1 MRALTSKE
9 KRLLWGL
16 LAVLFIVVNLA
27 GLRVFLARHSALKK
41 DIAVL
46 NLQAV
51 EDKNIL
57 AQRALWEKRAEWL
70 DANQPEDD
78 LSTKEDSRKFYNFVE
93 TSATKLGLQF
103 TQKDSGE
110 SRIGEGGSIAE
121 VFYSAQVKGKM
132 EPLVKWLHEL
142 QDPKQF
148 RAIKQIAI
156 KSGEPP
162 EMICDIVVARWYR
175 PKGEVA
181 P

>member
-16 LAVLFIVVNLA
+16 LAVLFIVLNLA
-27 GLRVFLARHSALKK
+27 GLRVFLTRHGALKK
-41 DIAVL
+41 EIAGL
-46 NLQAV
+46 KLQAA

-57 AQRALWEKRAEWL
+57 AERALWEKRAAWL

-78 LSTKEDSRKFYNFVE
+78 LSTKEDDGKFYDFVKS
-93 TSATKLGLQF
+93 SATKLGLQF
-103 TQKDSGE
+103 TQKEVGE
-110 SRIGEGGSIAE
+110 SKMGEGDSIVE
-121 VFYSAQVKGKM
+121 VFYSSQVKGKM
-132 EPLVKWLHEL
+132 EALVKWLHEL

-162 EMICDIVVARWYR
+162 EMVCNIVVARWYR
-175 PKGEVA
+175 PKMEAA

>member
-16 LAVLFIVVNLA
+16 LAALFILVNFV
-27 GLRVFLARHSALKK
+27 GLRAFLARHSALKK
-41 DIAVL
+41 DITVL
-46 NLQAV
+46 KMQAA

-57 AQRALWEKRAEWL
+57 AERALWEKRAAWL
-70 DANQPEDD
+70 EANQPEDD
-78 LSTKEDSRKFYNFVE
+78 LSTKEDSKKFYDFV
-93 TSATKLGLQF
+93 TSSAAKQGLQF
-103 TQKDSGE
+103 TQKESGE
-110 SRIGEGGSIAE
+110 SMIGEGGSIAE
-121 VFYSAQVKGKM
+121 VFYKAQVKGKM
-132 EPLVKWLHEL
+132 EQLVKWLHEL

-175 PKGEVA
+175 PKVEAA

>member
-16 LAVLFIVVNLA
+16 LAVLFVVVNLA
-27 GLRVFLARHSALKK
+27 GLRVFLARHSALQKEIVGLK
-41 DIAVL
+41 M
-46 NLQAV
+46 QAT

-57 AQRALWEKRAEWL
+57 AERALWEKRAAWL

-78 LSTKEDSRKFYNFVE
+78 LSTKEDDGKFFDFVKS
-93 TSATKLGLQF
+93 SATKQGLQF
-103 TQKDSGE
+103 TQKSLGE
-110 SRIGEGGSIAE
+110 SMVGESGSIAE
-121 VFYSAQVKGKM
+121 VFYSSQVKGKM
-132 EPLVKWLHEL
+132 ESLVKWLHEL

-148 RAIKQIAI
+148 RAIKQITI
-156 KSGEPP
+156 KSSEEK

-175 PKGEVA
+175 PKVDSK